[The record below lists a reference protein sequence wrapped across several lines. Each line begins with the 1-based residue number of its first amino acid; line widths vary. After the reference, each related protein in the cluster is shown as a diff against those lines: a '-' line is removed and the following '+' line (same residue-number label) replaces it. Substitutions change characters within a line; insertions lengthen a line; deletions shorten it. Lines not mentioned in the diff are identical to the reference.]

1 MRVDFDDVTVRLG
14 GRDVVRHASLSVE
27 PGTVVG
33 LVGPNGSGKSSLLR
47 TLYRAVRP
55 RTGVVRVDGQ
65 DVLRLGGREA
75 ARAVAVMLQ
84 DAPTDFDLN
93 VEETVLLGRAPH
105 HAAFGRDTPADLDVV
120 ADAMRRTGVTD
131 LADRMVAT
139 LSGGQ
144 RQRVLLARALAQ
156 QAPVLVL
163 DEPSNHLDISHQHDL
178 MTTVRSLGRTVI
190 AALHDLNLA
199 TQYCD
204 RVVVLDSGRVIAA
217 GPPAEVLTPE
227 LIRTT
232 FGVDVRVYGDADQP
246 VLAFRP
252 LPAADGPAV
261 SGADV
266 DGAAEPREESS
277 IPT

>member
-14 GRDVVRHASLSVE
+14 GRDVVRHASLTVE

-33 LVGPNGSGKSSLLR
+33 LIGPNGSGKSSLLR

-55 RTGVVRVDGQ
+55 RQGSVRVDGQ
-65 DVLRLGGREA
+65 DVLRLNGRQA

-105 HAAFGRDTPADLDVV
+105 HAAFGRDTPTDLDVV
-120 ADAMRRTGVTD
+120 ADAMRRTGITD

-144 RQRVLLARALAQ
+144 RQRVMLARALAQ
-156 QAPVLVL
+156 QSPVLVL
-163 DEPSNHLDISHQHDL
+163 DEPSNHLDISHQHEL
-178 MTTVRSLGRTVI
+178 MTTVHSLGRTVI

-199 TQYCD
+199 ARYCD
-204 RVVVLDSGRVIAA
+204 QVVVLDAGRIIAA

-232 FGVDVRVYGDADQP
+232 FDVDVRVHGDADQP
-246 VLAFRP
+246 VFAFRP
-252 LPAADGPAV
+252 LPAG
-261 SGADV
+261 
-266 DGAAEPREESS
+266 GAAVVDDATAPRTESS
-277 IPT
+277 ITT

>member
-14 GRDVVRHASLSVE
+14 GRDVVQHASLTIE

-55 RTGVVRVDGQ
+55 RHGSVRVDGQ
-65 DVLRLGGREA
+65 DVLRLSGRQA

-156 QAPVLVL
+156 QSPVLVL

-178 MTTVRSLGRTVI
+178 MTTVRSLRRTVI

-199 TQYCD
+199 TRYCD
-204 RVVVLDSGRVIAA
+204 RVVVLDAGRIIAV

-232 FGVDVRVYGDADQP
+232 FGVDVRVHGDADQP
-246 VLAFRP
+246 VFAFRP
-252 LPAADGPAV
+252 LSAPGVPT
-261 SGADV
+261 V
-266 DGAAEPREESS
+266 DDAPVDDATESRTESS